1 MADGFPQKRLA
12 VDSNV
17 LFDLAGGEGFAE
29 DFRKTFLG
37 KGYSLEAP
45 PTVVLELTHFFR
57 KGDARERELA
67 RIALTSMLGRWK
79 ISPISLSSVQRAYTQ
94 NFVKFVQAD
103 KVLPAR
109 ENNDAEI
116 LAETSLAGI
125 AVLVTSDAT
134 LLDAD
139 PVGLALAFEK
149 AGLAP
154 VAPAHPRRLV
164 RGVRTC

>member
-1 MADGFPQKRLA
+1 MPDGFQQKRLA
-12 VDSNV
+12 VDSNI
-17 LFDLAGGEGFAE
+17 LFDLAEGHQFAE
-29 DFRKTFLG
+29 DFRKTFLA
-37 KGYSLEAP
+37 KGYSLEIP
-45 PTVVLELTHFFR
+45 PTVVLELVNFS
-57 KGDARERELA
+57 KNGDARERELA
-67 RIALTSMLGRWK
+67 RITLSSLLTKWK

-103 KVLPAR
+103 KVLPIR

-125 AVLVTSDAT
+125 PILVTSDGT

-149 AGLAP
+149 AGLVP
-154 VAPAHPRRLV
+154 VAPAHPQRLT
-164 RGVRTC
+164 RAIKK

>member
-1 MADGFPQKRLA
+1 MADGFQQKRLA
-12 VDSNV
+12 VDSNI
-17 LFDLAGGEGFAE
+17 LFDLAEGRRFAE
-29 DFRKTFLG
+29 DFRKTFIE
-37 KGYSLEAP
+37 KGYSLETP
-45 PTVVLELTHFFR
+45 PTVVLELTNFFK

-67 RIALTSMLGRWK
+67 RIALSSMLTKWK

-94 NFVKFVQAD
+94 NFVKFVQGD
-103 KVLPAR
+103 KILPPR

-125 AVLVTSDAT
+125 PVLVTSDRA

-154 VAPAHPRRLV
+154 VAPAHPARLTRAV
-164 RGVRTC
+164 RK

>member
-1 MADGFPQKRLA
+1 MADGFQQKRLA

-17 LFDLAGGEGFAE
+17 LFDLAEGEQFAE
-29 DFRKTFLG
+29 DFREIFLG

-45 PTVVLELTHFFR
+45 PTVVLELTNFFK

-67 RIALTSMLGRWK
+67 RIALSSMLTKWK

-103 KVLPAR
+103 KIIPPR

-125 AVLVTSDAT
+125 PILVTSD
-134 LLDAD
+134 
-139 PVGLALAFEK
+139 G
-149 AGLAP
+149 
-154 VAPAHPRRLV
+154 AHKSCTRNL
-164 RGVRTC
+164 